1 MPGAARRSEVTLMFV
16 SGDVIRPGDL
26 KCVPNEGMPV
36 YRSPFQKG
44 KLILQFQVR
53 SQSQAGA
60 GVPHCCGPCVS
71 ILCLHLPSPVTG
83 EVPRAWLA
91 PH

>member
-53 SQSQAGA
+53 RRPGRSWCPPLLRSLCVHP
-60 GVPHCCGPCVS
+60 VP
-71 ILCLHLPSPVTG
+71 PSPLSG
-83 EVPRAWLA
+83 HR
-91 PH
+91 